1 MSGFM
6 ETIVNLVLSTYKWL
20 ICWEILYDFQGGVIL
35 RLGKFH
41 RLAKK
46 GWNWRLPLGIEEV
59 WTTNVVPTSVDLPPQ
74 AVVTTDGCT
83 VLVEVVILWG
93 VTNVRKYILE
103 VESASTVLTEAGA
116 ASVYD
121 IVSKHTWKE
130 LQEAAINTELTDE
143 IRYRGKKWGVKVISV
158 QITSLSKLSLR
169 DGCFRIANPVSL
181 VGAG

>member
-20 ICWEILYDFQGGVIL
+20 ICWEIMYDFQGGVIT

-41 RLAKK
+41 RLTHK

-59 WTTNVVPTSVDLPPQ
+59 WATNVVPTTADLPPQ
-74 AVVTTDGCT
+74 AVVTTDGQT

-93 VTNVRKYILE
+93 VTDCRKYILE
-103 VESASTVLTEAGA
+103 VESAATVLVEAGA

-121 IVSKHTWKE
+121 IVSSHTWKE
-130 LQEAAINTELTDE
+130 LQEDGIDSELTKE
-143 IRYRGKKWGVKVISV
+143 IKNRSKKWGVRVFSV
-158 QITSLSKLSLR
+158 QMISMSKLSLR
-169 DGCFRIANPVSL
+169 DGCLRIANPVSL
-181 VGAG
+181 VPAA